1 MNIEGN
7 FVILKLVSGEQVM
20 ATLTG
25 EDAESIAVEYPM
37 VIRLIPFVQEGKAQE
52 HVTAAP
58 FCQFSDDKQ
67 FTISRTN
74 IIFIKKMHQMIIPHY
89 SRLVDEH
96 EASVLVRKE
105 ANGSVSRISLDGDDV
120 TLEEIQKRID
130 MLQGI
135 VYDDSEEEKQFYI
148 EGNATVN

>member
-1 MNIEGN
+1 
-7 FVILKLVSGEQVM
+7 
-20 ATLTG
+20 
-25 EDAESIAVEYPM
+25 
-37 VIRLIPFVQEGKAQE
+37 
-52 HVTAAP
+52 
-58 FCQFSDDKQ
+58 
-67 FTISRTN
+67 
-74 IIFIKKMHQMIIPHY
+74 MIIPHY

-105 ANGSVSRISLDGDDV
+105 SDGSVSRISLDGDNV

-135 VYDDSEEEKQFYI
+135 ADYDPEEEKQFFI

>member
-20 ATLTG
+20 ATMTG
-25 EDAESIAVEYPM
+25 ETAESVAIEYPM
-37 VIRLIPFVQEGKAQE
+37 VIRLIPFVQEGKAHE

-105 ANGSVSRISLDGDDV
+105 SDGSVSRISLDGDNV
-120 TLEEIQKRID
+120 TLEEIQKRIA

-135 VYDDSEEEKQFYI
+135 ADYDPEEEKQFFI